1 MRCFL
6 RRSTTRV
13 AFGLEDEYAG
23 NDVSAYLVHISEYLV
38 NVGDVAG
45 EREVLFE
52 IRLVEEEEQEVE
64 A

>member
-1 MRCFL
+1 
-6 RRSTTRV
+6 
-13 AFGLEDEYAG
+13 LEDEYAG